1 MICMMNGPLTCCKS
15 HLPHAVIVV
24 GDHGL
29 AGIHLGGLAGN
40 DMYDI

>member
-1 MICMMNGPLTCCKS
+1 MNHWLAVNS
-15 HLPHAVIVV
+15 HLLHAVNVVGLPVV